1 MDDREYMSL
10 IQSQNIDGLL
20 VWGAQP
26 SETFWQEPVEAGL
39 PIVFAVTVP
48 GPLEQ
53 YNYTINATRAG
64 TRKALELLASHG
76 HRRILQLH
84 ETRNAFLEQQLDAE
98 IAEFL
103 RERPGITIDVQDIR
117 SSGDEIAVP
126 LFRRPGAPT
135 AVLAYNYSMG
145 VEAYGRLAEAGIRV
159 PDEIEIVSCYSY
171 QSRKSWVS
179 TVVVDDYEIGRTAVK
194 NLQKLI
200 ESPDRRLQAE
210 IPFSF
215 FFGQTTRNA
224 ADVPT
229 P

>member
-1 MDDREYMSL
+1 
-10 IQSQNIDGLL
+10 
-20 VWGAQP
+20 
-26 SETFWQEPVEAGL
+26 
-39 PIVFAVTVP
+39 
-48 GPLEQ
+48 
-53 YNYTINATRAG
+53 
-64 TRKALELLASHG
+64 
-76 HRRILQLH
+76 
-84 ETRNAFLEQQLDAE
+84 
-98 IAEFL
+98 
-103 RERPGITIDVQDIR
+103 
-117 SSGDEIAVP
+117 VP

-215 FFGQTTRNA
+215 FSARPPGMPLTYRPRNA
-224 ADVPT
+224 SEKNSAGA
-229 P
+229 

>member
-1 MDDREYMSL
+1 M
-10 IQSQNIDGLL
+10 
-20 VWGAQP
+20 
-26 SETFWQEPVEAGL
+26 
-39 PIVFAVTVP
+39 
-48 GPLEQ
+48 
-53 YNYTINATRAG
+53 
-64 TRKALELLASHG
+64 
-76 HRRILQLH
+76 
-84 ETRNAFLEQQLDAE
+84 
-98 IAEFL
+98 
-103 RERPGITIDVQDIR
+103 
-117 SSGDEIAVP
+117 
-126 LFRRPGAPT
+126 
-135 AVLAYNYSMG
+135 LAYNYSMG